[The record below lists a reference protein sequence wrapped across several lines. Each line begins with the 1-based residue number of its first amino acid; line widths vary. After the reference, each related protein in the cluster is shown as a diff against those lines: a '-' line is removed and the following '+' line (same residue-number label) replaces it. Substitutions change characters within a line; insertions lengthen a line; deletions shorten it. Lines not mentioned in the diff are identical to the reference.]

1 MLIANLR
8 RTQTLSA
15 RGCQNESKVNP
26 DISYP
31 PIVRLPASR
40 HIVGGHNAHE
50 VNRVRGRKGVA
61 RNRNDSN
68 IKTVPDLVMCAE
80 DTERVAA
87 QSEPPSGFR

>member
-40 HIVGGHNAHE
+40 HIVGGHNAMKSIAFAAVREWHE
-50 VNRVRGRKGVA
+50 TGM
-61 RNRNDSN
+61 
-68 IKTVPDLVMCAE
+68 TP
-80 DTERVAA
+80 T
-87 QSEPPSGFR
+87 